1 MRQIVLDTETTGI
14 DPKQGHRIL
23 EIGAVEIINRRATGN
38 TYHQYI
44 NPDRHIDD
52 EVIRVH
58 GITNEFV
65 ADKPF
70 FADIVND
77 FMQFIEGAELLIHN
91 AAFDLSHLNT
101 ELARLGQNPWGKIE
115 DHAKIT
121 DTLALARKQYPG
133 QRNSL
138 DALCKRLGVDNAART
153 YHGALLDSEILADVY
168 LAMTG
173 GQTGLGLDTSNDGST
188 GTQQTGLQLDANL
201 LAQLPLFQVNTSQQE
216 AHNAMLTRM
225 NKKGTCLWSAAISQA
240 TT

>member
-14 DPKQGHRIL
+14 DPKQGHRIV
-23 EIGAVEIINRRATGN
+23 EIGAVEIIGRQLTGR

-44 NPDRHIDD
+44 NPNRHIDD

-70 FADIVND
+70 FEAIVDD
-77 FMQFIEGAELLIHN
+77 FMHFISGAELLIHN
-91 AAFDLSHLNT
+91 AAFDVGHLNA
-101 ELARLGQNPWGKIE
+101 ELARLTNNPWGDIE
-115 DHAKIT
+115 HHATIT

-138 DALCKRLGVDNAART
+138 DALCKRLGVDNSQRT

-168 LAMTG
+168 LTMTG
-173 GQTGLGLDTSNDGST
+173 GQTGLGLEIDHSSSRSSQVGGVSISAD
-188 GTQQTGLQLDANL
+188 LMM
-201 LAQLPLFQVNTSQQE
+201 QLPSVRLNSKQRDSHHQ
-216 AHNAMLTRM
+216 MLERM
-225 NKKGTCLWSAAISQA
+225 QKKGACLWC
-240 TT
+240 T

>member
-14 DPKQGHRIL
+14 DPKQGHRIV
-23 EIGAVEIINRRATGN
+23 EIGAVEIIDRKLTGR

-44 NPDRHIDD
+44 NPNRHIDD

-70 FADIVND
+70 FEAIVDD
-77 FMQFIEGAELLIHN
+77 FMNFVKGAELLIHN
-91 AAFDLSHLNT
+91 AAFDISHLNA
-101 ELARLGQNPWGKIE
+101 ELARLTNNPWGNIE
-115 DHAKIT
+115 HHVTIT

-138 DALCKRLGVDNAART
+138 DALCKRLGIDNSQRT

-168 LAMTG
+168 LTMTG
-173 GQTGLGLDTSNDGST
+173 GQTGLGLEVEDTSSQSSQVDGVSISADLISKLPPFRLNSKQMDSH
-188 GTQQTGLQLDANL
+188 QQ
-201 LAQLPLFQVNTSQQE
+201 
-216 AHNAMLTRM
+216 MLERM
-225 NKKGTCLWSAAISQA
+225 QKKGACLWSMP
-240 TT
+240 TN